1 MHHELYFFF
10 FLEKISIGFQC
21 YNIQQYNGS
30 TNYYN
35 LYNELNESEMES
47 HPRLAKIGSH
57 SRQTLHIDGQFSN
70 TSYMHFFIL
79 FDNSTEPRK
88 LLVKLRRLVR
98 LLSLS

>member
-1 MHHELYFFF
+1 MNSIIFF

-47 HPRLAKIGSH
+47 HPRLAKKGSH

-79 FDNSTEPRK
+79 LTI
-88 LLVKLRRLVR
+88 
-98 LLSLS
+98 LLSQENC